1 MVFRVLGFEG
11 DKKKLRLNF
20 MKKKKIL
27 VLGST
32 GSIGT
37 QTLDIV
43 KRNPDL
49 FEIEGIACNDDLEL
63 AEKQR
68 KDFGIKMVAVANK
81 EKYNGEKGWFWGDEG
96 ILEMIEKSEA
106 ELVVMAISGAK
117 SLLPTLKS
125 IEKGKDI
132 ALASKEVMVLAGE
145 MVNKKVQEKG
155 VKLMP
160 VDSEHSAIWQSLR
173 SGKPEEVEKIILTC
187 SGGPFRNFDKK
198 DFEKITVEQALNH
211 PNWNMGKRI
220 TTDCATLM
228 NKGLE
233 FIEAKWLFGLRDDQI
248 QVVIHP
254 QSLIHSGIQ
263 FCDGSMIAQIGDKDM
278 RVAIQ
283 YALTY
288 PNRIKNDLKRIDWW
302 SGLKMEFDKPD
313 LEKFPCLG
321 YAMEASKIGGTLP
334 VVLNAADE
342 VAVSLFLEKKIKFTD
357 IPKIVEKAM
366 SKHKVIKNPNLNQ
379 ILEVDT
385 WAREEAKI

>member
-1 MVFRVLGFEG
+1 MVFRILGFKG
-11 DKKKLRLNF
+11 NKK
-20 MKKKKIL
+20 MKKKIL

-37 QTLDIV
+37 QTLDV
-43 KRNPDL
+43 VSRNHEL
-49 FEIEGIACNDDLEL
+49 FEVEGIACNGNLDL
-63 AEKQR
+63 AEKQA
-68 KDFGIKMVAVANK
+68 KEFGVKMVAIANK
-81 EKYNGEKGWFWGDEG
+81 EKYNGQKDWFWGDEG

-106 ELVVMAISGAK
+106 DLVVMAISGAK

-125 IEKGKDI
+125 IERKKDI

-145 MVNKKVQEKG
+145 IVNKKVVENK

-160 VDSEHSAIWQSLR
+160 VDSEHSAIWQSLK
-173 SGKPEEVEKIILTC
+173 SGKSEEIEKIILTC
-187 SGGPFRNFDKK
+187 SGGPFRNLDEKK
-198 DFEKITVEQALNH
+198 LEKVTVEQALNH

-220 TTDCATLM
+220 TMDCATLM

-233 FIEAKWLFGLRDDQI
+233 FIEAKWLFNLRDEQI

-254 QSLIHSGIQ
+254 QSVIHSAIQ
-263 FCDGSMIAQIGDKDM
+263 YQDGSIIAQIGDKDM

-288 PNRIKNDLKRIDWW
+288 PDRIKNELKRIDWW
-302 SGLKMEFDKPD
+302 SGLKMDFEKPNFD
-313 LEKFPCLG
+313 KFPCLE
-321 YAMEASKIGGTLP
+321 YAMEASKIGGTMP

-357 IPKIVEKAM
+357 IPKIIEKAM

-379 ILEVDT
+379 ILEIDT
-385 WAREEAKI
+385 WAREEVKNIFE

>member
-1 MVFRVLGFEG
+1 MVFRILGFKG
-11 DKKKLRLNF
+11 DKK
-20 MKKKKIL
+20 MKKKIL

-37 QTLDIV
+37 QTLDV
-43 KRNPDL
+43 VSKNPEL
-49 FEIEGIACNDDLEL
+49 FEIEGIACNDNLEL
-63 AEKQR
+63 AEKQA
-68 KDFGIKMVAVANK
+68 KNFGIKMVAIANK
-81 EKYNGEKGWFWGDEG
+81 GKYNRQKDWFWGDEG
-96 ILEMIEKSEA
+96 ILEMIEKSKA
-106 ELVVMAISGAK
+106 DLVVMAISGAK
-117 SLLPTLKS
+117 SLLPTLKA

-145 MVNKKVQEKG
+145 MINKKVAENK

-173 SGKPEEVEKIILTC
+173 SGKKEEIEKIILTC
-187 SGGPFRNFDKK
+187 SGGPFRNLDEKK
-198 DFEKITVEQALNH
+198 LEKVTVEQALNH

-220 TTDCATLM
+220 TMDCATLM

-233 FIEAKWLFGLRDDQI
+233 FIEARWLFGLRDNQI

-254 QSLIHSGIQ
+254 QSLIHSAIQ
-263 FCDGSMIAQIGDKDM
+263 YQDGSIIAQIGDKDM

-288 PNRIKNDLKRIDWW
+288 PDRIKNDLKRIDWW

-313 LEKFPCLG
+313 LEKFPCLS
-321 YAMEASKIGGTLP
+321 YAMEASKAGGTMP

-357 IPKIVEKAM
+357 IPKIIEKAM
-366 SKHKVIKNPNLNQ
+366 SNHKVIKNPNLNQ
-379 ILEVDT
+379 ILEVDA
-385 WAREEAKI
+385 WAREEVRNILE